1 MNRVARGSS
10 EPVARP
16 EGAPAPGGP
25 PGREWRQRA
34 LATFVWVAPSLF
46 LVTMGWRRR
55 WVSEDAFIDFRV
67 IEHLVAGHGPVF
79 NLGERV
85 EAYTNPLWVAL
96 LTLVHGSGLT
106 LSRSVVWL
114 GLGLTAI
121 DLIAAL
127 AVDRRLPDSDAG

>member
-1 MNRVARGSS
+1 MSPVARGTGG
-10 EPVARP
+10 PTAPP
-16 EGAPAPGGP
+16 EDTPAPGAGP
-25 PGREWRQRA
+25 DRGWPPRPLAA
-34 LATFVWVAPSLF
+34 LMWVAPTL
-46 LVTMGWRRR
+46 LLLTLGWRQR

-85 EAYTNPLWVAL
+85 EAFTNPLWVAL